1 MFSEMCVFAGFI
13 IKFLVLQPLNIRG
26 TVKDLG
32 FIIFFFTIALGH
44 CLE

>member
-1 MFSEMCVFAGFI
+1 MFSELCVFAGFI

-32 FIIFFFTIALGH
+32 FVIIFL
-44 CLE
+44 L